1 VDAAWVSHL
10 RRLAFL
16 WDYSQPLRAGLVSA
30 APTALKKWGVKG
42 VRRLAALS
50 RPLPARPNEGSA
62 KNPPKGK
69 FVEGILYVAAARR

>member
-1 VDAAWVSHL
+1 
-10 RRLAFL
+10 
-16 WDYSQPLRAGLVSA
+16 
-30 APTALKKWGVKG
+30 